1 MSKQLYEEA
10 LADVKSLKE
19 VAEDNAKRAL
29 IEAVTPRIR
38 DLIERQL
45 LKEFNDPSEED
56 ERDFDL
62 NSSLPDALPAP
73 GSIPLGAKG
82 TKLMTD
88 NQINAPVE
96 ISLDMVS
103 DPDDIRTVT
112 LDLEQLAAD
121 SEEPEFDLDGGSLGL
136 LGALQPQVGG
146 SNDLDKATNLI
157 GKKIHNLSLSKNE
170 SNKRMI
176 ANRLISQL
184 DNMYAYVQEAV
195 SDPAKRRLYENRL
208 ESYFTILNK
217 LQEQT
222 TMRNSR
228 RSLREADVKMTLKG
242 LPDDLSLEDLEID
255 LESGDE
261 EVEGE
266 EEDMDMEGGD
276 EEGDDMDLEG
286 GDDEGDEGDDMDLE
300 LGGDEEGGDEEGGD
314 EEEEDLELSG
324 YNPRVESRQRRARGH
339 GRGRLFFESDDK
351 DEDDAEEMDDEDA
364 PKKGVAAESRR
375 RLGDN
380 VIVEI
385 DEGMLRREIG
395 RMKVLRETRERN
407 ARRLTEMKR
416 RTRRIAEKA
425 VKVPSTKGNGP
436 GKLRDHDDL
445 GDPILDIDLNEL
457 TEALRSERRG
467 SSRNDVRPNDTS
479 RRVHTENDNKLR
491 AKLAEANLFNAKL
504 AYSNKLLQN
513 ESLTKRQKA
522 QVIERLDEAKNLR
535 EVKLVYESLVK
546 TMAGTSRPL
555 RENAERRVLGSSS
568 RPTRSASTTLN
579 EGVETERWARLAGIL
594 K

>member
-45 LKEFNDPSEED
+45 LKEFNNPSDED

-62 NSSLPDALPAP
+62 NSSLPDAPPAP
-73 GSIPLGAKG
+73 GSIPPGAKG
-82 TKLMTD
+82 SKLMTD
-88 NQINAPVE
+88 NQINSPVG
-96 ISLDMVS
+96 ITHDMGH

-136 LGALQPQVGG
+136 LGSLQPQVGG
-146 SNDLDKATNLI
+146 SGDLDKATNLI

-217 LQEQT
+217 LQEQNN
-222 TMRNSR
+222 MRNGRR

-242 LPDDLSLEDLEID
+242 LPDDLNLEDLEID
-255 LESGDE
+255 LESGDD
-261 EVEGE
+261 EGGDE

-276 EEGDDMDLEG
+276 EEGDDMDMEG
-286 GDDEGDEGDDMDLE
+286 EDDEGGDDMDLD
-300 LGGDEEGGDEEGGD
+300 LGGDDEGGDEEGEGD
-314 EEEEDLELSG
+314 EGEDEDLELSG
-324 YNPRVESRQRRARGH
+324 YDRRMESRHRRARGH

-351 DEDDAEEMDDEDA
+351 EEDEEMEDDEA

-375 RLGDN
+375 LRDN

-425 VKVPSTKGNGP
+425 TKVPSTKGHGP
-436 GKLRDHDDL
+436 GKLRDHEDL

-457 TEALRSERRG
+457 TEALRRERRG
-467 SSRNDVRPNDTS
+467 SSRNGVRPNGTS

-555 RENAERRVLGSSS
+555 RESNERRVLGSSS
-568 RPTRSASTTLN
+568 RPTRPASTQLN
-579 EGVETERWARLAGIL
+579 EGVETERWARLAGII

>member
-10 LADVKSLKE
+10 LADVKSLKA

-38 DLIERQL
+38 DLIEKQL
-45 LKEFNDPSEED
+45 LRENMGPEEEED
-56 ERDFDL
+56 EFDFDF
-62 NSSLPDALPAP
+62 NSSLPDPNPAP
-73 GSIPLGAKG
+73 GSVPAGPKG
-82 TKLMTD
+82 SKLMTD
-88 NQINAPVE
+88 NQIPGKSTDVAV
-96 ISLDMVS
+96 
-103 DPDDIRTVT
+103 VT
-112 LDLEQLAAD
+112 LDLQKLAD
-121 SEEPEFDLDGGSLGL
+121 DEGDHVHSEFDLDSDSLGL
-136 LGALQPQVGG
+136 LGTLNPKYDEPFGSVGEFEDEMKSVG
-146 SNDLDKATNLI
+146 NKVMT
-157 GKKIHNLSLSKNE
+157 LSKFQTE
-170 SNKRMI
+170 SVNNSLI
-176 ANRLISQL
+176 ENLISQL
-184 DNMYAYVQEAV
+184 DDMYAYVQENV
-195 SDPAKRRLYENRL
+195 SSPAKKNLYESKL
-208 ESYFTILNK
+208 ETYFKILNK
-217 LQEQT
+217 LQEQKN
-222 TMRNSR
+222 MRNVRGR
-228 RSLREADVKMTLKG
+228 RTLREADVKMTLKG
-242 LPDDLSLEDLEID
+242 LPDDLNLEDLEID

-266 EEDMDMEGGD
+266 EEDMEGGD
-276 EEGDDMDLEG
+276 EEEDMDLEG
-286 GDDEGDEGDDMDLE
+286 GDDEGEEEDDMDLD
-300 LGGDEEGGDEEGGD
+300 LEGGDEEGGD

-324 YNPRVESRQRRARGH
+324 YNPRMESRHRRARGH

-364 PKKGVAAESRR
+364 PKKGVAAGVAAESRR

-457 TEALRSERRG
+457 SEALRRERRG